1 MPATRRLAI
10 VATVAVTLLFATSGG
25 ASTGRE
31 GGTFRVVEGG
41 LASTIDPA
49 LVQYPPELQI
59 LDPACGGLVAF
70 QDKPLPAGLRIVPDL
85 AESLPRISRDRKTYA
100 FQIRKDARYS
110 DGKPVTAR
118 DFVHALERILDPTM
132 KSTNVGFFESL
143 VGAQA
148 MLDGRTKKLAGAVAR
163 GRVLTLR
170 LTKPVADFV
179 ISLAVPL
186 GLCAVPHSLPVDP
199 EGAKA
204 PLPSPAPYFV
214 AQYVP
219 RERIV
224 LERNR
229 FYRGARPQH
238 VDRFVVELGVDIPTA
253 FARVEDGSADY
264 ALGPPTYF
272 VDNAARLARRHGV
285 NKTQFF
291 VVPAPGVRMFALNA
305 SRPLFRANVRLRQ
318 AVNFAV
324 DRRALTR
331 ELGSFAGTPT
341 DQYLPSMM
349 PGHVKARIYP
359 LTGPDL
365 AKARV
370 LANGNRRSG
379 KAVLYTLDNPVDL
392 AQAEILKRN
401 LATIGIDLEI
411 QRFPIALLFQK
422 LATPGE
428 PFDIG
433 RVNFDGFVDAGVLG
447 FLFDGRTI
455 GQPNFVN
462 WSYFDSPTFNRKLDR
477 AANLPLGAE
486 RDRAYGQID
495 VELSRDAAPAIP
507 YGVPNAFTLV
517 SSRVG
522 CVVVNPALDFTAVC
536 LK

>member
-1 MPATRRLAI
+1 
-10 VATVAVTLLFATSGG
+10 
-25 ASTGRE
+25 
-31 GGTFRVVEGG
+31 
-41 LASTIDPA
+41 
-49 LVQYPPELQI
+49 
-59 LDPACGGLVAF
+59 
-70 QDKPLPAGLRIVPDL
+70 
-85 AESLPRISRDRKTYA
+85 
-100 FQIRKDARYS
+100 
-110 DGKPVTAR
+110 
-118 DFVHALERILDPTM
+118 
-132 KSTNVGFFESL
+132 
-143 VGAQA
+143 
-148 MLDGRTKKLAGAVAR
+148 
-163 GRVLTLR
+163 
-170 LTKPVADFV
+170 
-179 ISLAVPL
+179 
-186 GLCAVPHSLPVDP
+186 
-199 EGAKA
+199 
-204 PLPSPAPYFV
+204 
-214 AQYVP
+214 
-219 RERIV
+219 
-224 LERNR
+224 
-229 FYRGARPQH
+229 
-238 VDRFVVELGVDIPTA
+238 
-253 FARVEDGSADY
+253 
-264 ALGPPTYF
+264 
-272 VDNAARLARRHGV
+272 
-285 NKTQFF
+285 
-291 VVPAPGVRMFALNA
+291 
-305 SRPLFRANVRLRQ
+305 
-318 AVNFAV
+318 
-324 DRRALTR
+324 
-331 ELGSFAGTPT
+331 
-341 DQYLPSMM
+341 MM